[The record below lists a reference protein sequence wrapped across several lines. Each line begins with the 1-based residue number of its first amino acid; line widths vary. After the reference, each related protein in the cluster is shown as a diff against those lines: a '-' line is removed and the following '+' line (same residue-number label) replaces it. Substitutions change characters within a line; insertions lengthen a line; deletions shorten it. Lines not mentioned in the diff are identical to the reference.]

1 MRGSLSVI
9 AVAACLFTACTSG
22 ERQRLQLEE
31 LERMN
36 RADSVMLNDSLAR
49 DLAEWFDRHGSRN
62 EQLRAY
68 YMLGRTYADRGEVP
82 QALEAYNDAADRAD
96 TTAKDCDY
104 YTLCRVHAQ
113 KARVYYDQLLPDNM
127 IHEERL
133 AMKYAL
139 LYADTTSYIYCYGMM
154 AEGYDMKNI
163 PDSAL
168 CVMEDAYRLYK
179 KIGKDS
185 YAASLCFSMA
195 DIYLKKGEIQ
205 KAKEALYEYE
215 SKTGFFDADGNIEDG
230 REIYYYIKGQYYIYS
245 TQLDSAEYFFRKN
258 LEQATEVNSQMSG
271 YKGLLELYKRR
282 GVIDSLAK
290 YTQLFIDLANISH
303 NKIEMQSLVQIQA
316 MYDYSRNERIA
327 HQKTMESKTWSFR
340 FWLTTL
346 LFVCVM
352 LVGILVFS
360 HYRKRIKVYE
370 LEKRLRNAPV
380 VQKLKEMANS
390 NPPQT
395 PSFKD
400 WKELKELINLE
411 IPSFYYTL
419 NTAHYELKEM
429 EYDVCLLLRV
439 HMSPTEIYKLKGCT
453 SGYVTTLRIRLL
465 SRVFGL
471 EGSAKDFD
479 SRVLSI
485 R

>member
-1 MRGSLSVI
+1 
-9 AVAACLFTACTSG
+9 
-22 ERQRLQLEE
+22 
-31 LERMN
+31 
-36 RADSVMLNDSLAR
+36 
-49 DLAEWFDRHGSRN
+49 
-62 EQLRAY
+62 
-68 YMLGRTYADRGEVP
+68 
-82 QALEAYNDAADRAD
+82 
-96 TTAKDCDY
+96 
-104 YTLCRVHAQ
+104 
-113 KARVYYDQLLPDNM
+113 
-127 IHEERL
+127 
-133 AMKYAL
+133 
-139 LYADTTSYIYCYGMM
+139 
-154 AEGYDMKNI
+154 
-163 PDSAL
+163 
-168 CVMEDAYRLYK
+168 
-179 KIGKDS
+179 
-185 YAASLCFSMA
+185 
-195 DIYLKKGEIQ
+195 
-205 KAKEALYEYE
+205 
-215 SKTGFFDADGNIEDG
+215 
-230 REIYYYIKGQYYIYS
+230 
-245 TQLDSAEYFFRKN
+245 
-258 LEQATEVNSQMSG
+258 
-271 YKGLLELYKRR
+271 
-282 GVIDSLAK
+282 
-290 YTQLFIDLANISH
+290 
-303 NKIEMQSLVQIQA
+303 MQSLVQIQA